1 MNDER
6 GKHRRLLRP
15 APLLALAAALPALA
29 AAVRATAQRWYPT
42 LDNGIYSA
50 RAWDVGTSHNPML
63 ATWSSRST
71 ATGIIMN
78 HPGPMAFQLL
88 APFRR
93 LFGPVG
99 VRIGSAFINAGAAG
113 SVVWMAW
120 RVGRRRGVATF
131 GLGVLVLSASMGSEV
146 LSDPWTHNLPL
157 LAFFAAAVGLWAS
170 MAGDRWGPTMT
181 VFWASQCA
189 QTSLAY
195 VVLSAALVGTSLLA
209 GIGWWWA
216 DRRRERAE
224 RRPPTGS
231 KPADDERGTD
241 HERDATHT
249 VEPASVGATTEQH
262 KGTGHDEVH
271 AADAGPVPAAV
282 TAGST
287 NTGRRLPTL
296 LVAVGV
302 LVALWTLPAWEQ
314 FVAPD
319 GAPGNVTAM
328 AENADRLG
336 GGRGIGFAVQTF
348 ADTVLIPPAWA
359 FPDPATWENSTGARW
374 DVGPSVA
381 VFGAYLAVLAGAA
394 WWARRRRSVP
404 LMAVAGAAGVVTLA
418 SLATLANISETTFA
432 TAAYLRWLFPVGAF
446 IASGLALV
454 ALDAV
459 LTAVPG
465 TERLPALARSGAG
478 AAAAL
483 AIVVGL
489 TVYSVDAHGL
499 ESGSPSWANG
509 PASELHSALA
519 DAPRKL
525 AERGPVLT
533 IETPYLTSL
542 TLFPAVIDE
551 LLAAGAD
558 LRFEPDTPLLAQFG
572 VGRTATGDE
581 QWELSTRSGVAANT
595 AAGEP
600 GIEVLARFG
609 TADPSEFGDLGQ
621 RAENLAARIDATTLI
636 AAPGLARTDTGLYFD
651 QAAVGRT
658 LDDPIVSLYDGTLI
672 ALTRR
677 NVVEVPDDLLAE
689 IEAFAS
695 DLERRDHAFAVV
707 VQPAGYD
714 PPVPQGPVIALPG
727 GGNDPDRWTPN

>member
-1 MNDER
+1 M
-6 GKHRRLLRP
+6 
-15 APLLALAAALPALA
+15 AALPALVAGSRA
-29 AAVRATAQRWYPT
+29 AIQRWHPT

-50 RAWDVGTSHNPML
+50 RAWDVGTSNNPML

-78 HPGPMAFQLL
+78 HPGPMPFQLL
-88 APFRR
+88 APLRR
-93 LFGPVG
+93 LLGPIGIRV
-99 VRIGSAFINAGAAG
+99 GSAMVNGGAAG
-113 SVVWMAW
+113 SAIWMAW
-120 RVGRRRGVATF
+120 RVGRRRGVAVF
-131 GLGVLVLSASMGSEV
+131 GLGVLVLAASMGSEV

-170 MAGDRWGPTMT
+170 LAGDRWGPTLT
-181 VFWASQCA
+181 VFWASLCA

-195 VVLSAALVGTSLLA
+195 VILSAALVGTSLLA
-209 GIGWWWA
+209 GIGWWWT
-216 DRRRERAE
+216 DRRTDRAN
-224 RRPPTGS
+224 RQHSPAS
-231 KPADDERGTD
+231 NLADDRGSTGQGRGTA
-241 HERDATHT
+241 RSA
-249 VEPASVGATTEQH
+249 
-262 KGTGHDEVH
+262 
-271 AADAGPVPAAV
+271 
-282 TAGST
+282 
-287 NTGRRLPTL
+287 NTGRRLPPL

-302 LVALWTLPAWEQ
+302 LVALWTLPTWEQ
-314 FVAPD
+314 LVAPD

-328 AENADRLG
+328 VQNADRLG
-336 GGRGIGFAVQTF
+336 GGRGIGFAVQSF
-348 ADTVLIPPAWA
+348 ADIVLIPPTWV

-374 DVGPSVA
+374 DVGASVA

-394 WWARRRRSVP
+394 WWARRRRSAP
-404 LMAVAGAAGVVTLA
+404 LMAAAGAVVVVTLA

-446 IASGLALV
+446 VASGLAFV

-459 LTAVPG
+459 LTALPG

-489 TVYSVDAHGL
+489 TVYSVDTHGL
-499 ESGSPSWANG
+499 ESGSPSWANR
-509 PASELHSALA
+509 PASELHAALA

-542 TLFPAVIDE
+542 TIFPAVIDE

-572 VGRTATGDE
+572 VGRSATGDE
-581 QWELSTRSGVAANT
+581 RWELSTRSGVAANT
-595 AAGEP
+595 AADEP
-600 GIEVLARFG
+600 GVEVLAKFE

-689 IEAFAS
+689 IEAFAT

-714 PPVPQGPVIALPG
+714 PPVRQGPVIALPG